1 MTAAFPIECAE
12 AAEMLPP
19 FALWLYTL
27 RDDEDTRFI
36 EAMVVRAYADDEDS
50 NRARFEAVIR
60 HAKRNP
66 IPAFWCLAYEVP
78 ARLLDEGHLTRFH
91 HGIVQFYRS
100 SKGQQEEHGEWREEV
115 HEMMRKTCFDYYKWW
130 KTLHPKKRRRCAE
143 PSQRELDWRR

>member
-60 HAKRNP
+60 HATQQPRRP
-66 IPAFWCLAYEVP
+66 RPRPERHVP
-78 ARLLDEGHLTRFH
+78 LLGR
-91 HGIVQFYRS
+91 
-100 SKGQQEEHGEWREEV
+100 
-115 HEMMRKTCFDYYKWW
+115 
-130 KTLHPKKRRRCAE
+130 PE
-143 PSQRELDWRR
+143 PSAPKCSSCPCSSTSSRASQAEERGHGPPCGASRGRQGMCGGTGHAHPQRGGSPSWQRGKNTTAVAFP